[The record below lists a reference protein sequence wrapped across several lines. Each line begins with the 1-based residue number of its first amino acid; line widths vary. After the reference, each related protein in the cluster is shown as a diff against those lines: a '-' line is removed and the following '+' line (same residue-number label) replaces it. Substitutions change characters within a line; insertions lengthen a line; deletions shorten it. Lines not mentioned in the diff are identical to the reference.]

1 MMADPSISQSYQ
13 NLPPKHKV
21 FLWALVAVAIW
32 GQALFVFGLI
42 ATFAI
47 PNPHSATILES
58 YQSLPPNHRAYLW
71 MLVFITLWS
80 QVIIIAGGWLRKL
93 IKRENMRLKRENMR
107 LKEEVAKIAK

>member
-13 NLPPKHKV
+13 NLPPKHKG
-21 FLWALVAVAIW
+21 FLWALVAVAVW
-32 GQALFVFGLI
+32 GQVLFVFGLI
-42 ATFAI
+42 ATFAT

-80 QVIIIAGGWLRKL
+80 QVIIIVGGWLRKL
-93 IKRENMRLKRENMR
+93 IKRENVR
-107 LKEEVAKIAK
+107 LKEEIAKIVK